1 MSDAIDSAEAMSGAD
16 DRCKAAVDSVE
27 ARACC
32 VARPYA
38 HRKATMEARCGHV
51 DGRSQSSWQH
61 IARFDQREDW
71 RSPSHHPGR
80 FGGCG
85 AQQHPSRSS
94 PPLLTGQLAARGP
107 TLVPTLGPMDTS
119 FFGHLPLSTTLQ
131 PTEWLTPNIAKE
143 PPPP

>member
-1 MSDAIDSAEAMSGAD
+1 MNDAVDSAEAMSGAD

-107 TLVPTLGPMDTS
+107 TLLVVPTLGPMDTS
-119 FFGHLPLSTTLQ
+119 FFGHLPCQ
-131 PTEWLTPNIAKE
+131 PPSSH
-143 PPPP
+143 

>member
-32 VARPYA
+32 VERPYA
-38 HRKATMEARCGHV
+38 HRKAIMEARCGHV

-94 PPLLTGQLAARGP
+94 PPLLTGQLAAKGP
-107 TLVPTLGPMDTS
+107 TLVGGGTR
-119 FFGHLPLSTTLQ
+119 
-131 PTEWLTPNIAKE
+131 
-143 PPPP
+143 